1 MKESKFRK
9 EGKKD
14 PVSLQRLDFCLSFF
28 FFSFKRDK
36 GYVWFICFLMPFTLL
51 QEQSCIRHEVS

>member
-28 FFSFKRDK
+28 FF
-36 GYVWFICFLMPFTLL
+36 LL
-51 QEQSCIRHEVS
+51 KETKVTFGLFVF